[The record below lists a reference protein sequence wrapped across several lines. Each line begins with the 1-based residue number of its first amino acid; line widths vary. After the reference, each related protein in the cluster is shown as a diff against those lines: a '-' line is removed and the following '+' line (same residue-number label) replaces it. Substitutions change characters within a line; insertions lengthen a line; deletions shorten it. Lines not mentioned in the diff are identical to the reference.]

1 MSYLTMFNSVGL
13 DVPRRWQ
20 DGFRWVGN
28 EMPQVPQ
35 LLQVFK
41 KLVRK
46 NDFPR
51 YLRKQ
56 DANSV
61 LFFFVHSPSRNLPKR
76 HLTKRPFSLLQS
88 TYQPPINTL
97 PTPTQLLPQWELIG
111 SSQGIDRHFTGL
123 IPKSLHSNSGIK
135 KDILSNRTQKKGS
148 TSRFGSAAWVVFPS

>member
-1 MSYLTMFNSVGL
+1 MSYLTMFNLVGL
-13 DVPRRWQ
+13 SLPRRWQ

-41 KLVRK
+41 ELVRK

-61 LFFFVHSPSRNLPKR
+61 LFFLS
-76 HLTKRPFSLLQS
+76 
-88 TYQPPINTL
+88 
-97 PTPTQLLPQWELIG
+97 
-111 SSQGIDRHFTGL
+111 
-123 IPKSLHSNSGIK
+123 IPYPG
-135 KDILSNRTQKKGS
+135 
-148 TSRFGSAAWVVFPS
+148 TSRKGI